1 MAINKAEEIL
11 HAELEKLTKEAV
23 SADELKRAKVANDK
37 GTILAKAEPNS
48 FAFMLAEAESRSDWH
63 WLMDYDERFGE
74 VTTKDILE
82 VATRYFRKENRTVG
96 HFIPRQ
102 LDLKAM
108 PEEHNGNKLSTA
120 DKSKSVKGEKV
131 SLKKQKAQKLE
142 YSVAKVKVAKPKP
155 PATKFA
161 SRVEKKVLKNG
172 ITLLL
177 MRNPGIGSLGLS
189 GVIKAGKYFSYQE
202 NSNLADVMIAAAD
215 DGFPDR
221 RLALLFACAHPAIDP
236 AIRAPLMLQVVLGL
250 EATQIA
256 SAFLVSPAA
265 MAQRLVRAKAK
276 IREAGIP
283 FRIPEPEELRDRLE
297 SVLDSI
303 YAGFAEGWADATGTD
318 PARRELAGEA
328 IFLGRLLTQLL
339 PDEPEA
345 WGLLALMLYAEARRP
360 ARRTAGGEF
369 VPLRSQDKTLWDWA
383 MIEEAEA
390 ALNSASRYSN
400 HSMSRAMRIGRY
412 QLEAA
417 IQSAHVEGARTGSV
431 SWAAVVTLYD
441 ALAQLTSSPVAF
453 INRALAVAELE
464 GPQAGLAALET
475 AGVDRRVESYQPY
488 WAARANLLGRTGSPE
503 AARHA
508 YQLAIGLES
517 DPAVR
522 EYLLRRCDDLPKQ
535 G

>member
-1 MAINKAEEIL
+1 MVNPANDNEAY
-11 HAELEKLTKEAV
+11 AAAEAV
-23 SADELKRAKVANDK
+23 ALR
-37 GTILAKAEPNS
+37 
-48 FAFMLAEAESRSDWH
+48 SRSK
-63 WLMDYDERFGE
+63 LVAYLAARFG
-74 VTTKDILE
+74 D
-82 VATRYFRKENRTVG
+82 VAAAEDALSEAFAAALTAWPLKGCPDNPEAWLLTAARRKLIDHLRRNRETSS
-96 HFIPRQ
+96 
-102 LDLKAM
+102 DDE
-108 PEEHNGNKLSTA
+108 PE
-120 DKSKSVKGEKV
+120 
-131 SLKKQKAQKLE
+131 Q
-142 YSVAKVKVAKPKP
+142 
-155 PATKFA
+155 
-161 SRVEKKVLKNG
+161 
-172 ITLLL
+172 
-177 MRNPGIGSLGLS
+177 
-189 GVIKAGKYFSYQE
+189 
-202 NSNLADVMIAAAD
+202 LADAMIAAAD

-250 EATQIA
+250 EAAQIA

-283 FRIPEPEELRDRLE
+283 FRIPEPDELRDRLE

-360 ARRTAGGEF
+360 ARRTAEGEF
-369 VPLRSQDKTLWDWA
+369 VPLRSQDKTLWDWGL
-383 MIEEAEA
+383 IEEAEA
-390 ALNSASRYSN
+390 ALNEASRPS
-400 HSMSRAMRIGRY
+400 SGAMRIGRY

-417 IQSAHVEGARTGSV
+417 IQSAHIEGARTGAV

-464 GPQAGLAALET
+464 GPHAGLAALET
-475 AGVDRRVESYQPY
+475 AGVDQRVESYQPY
-488 WAARANLLGRTGSPE
+488 WAARANLLGRTGSPD

-508 YQLAIGLES
+508 YQIAIGLES

-522 EYLLRRCDDLPKQ
+522 EYLRRRCDNLPKQ

>member
-1 MAINKAEEIL
+1 MVNPANDNEA
-11 HAELEKLTKEAV
+11 HATAEAV
-23 SADELKRAKVANDK
+23 ALR
-37 GTILAKAEPNS
+37 
-48 FAFMLAEAESRSDWH
+48 SRSK
-63 WLMDYDERFGE
+63 LIAYLAARFG
-74 VTTKDILE
+74 D
-82 VATRYFRKENRTVG
+82 VAAAEDALSEAFAAALSVWPERGCPDNPEAWLLTAARRKLIDHLRRNRESSS
-96 HFIPRQ
+96 
-102 LDLKAM
+102 DEE
-108 PEEHNGNKLSTA
+108 PEH
-120 DKSKSVKGEKV
+120 
-131 SLKKQKAQKLE
+131 
-142 YSVAKVKVAKPKP
+142 
-155 PATKFA
+155 
-161 SRVEKKVLKNG
+161 
-172 ITLLL
+172 
-177 MRNPGIGSLGLS
+177 
-189 GVIKAGKYFSYQE
+189 
-202 NSNLADVMIAAAD
+202 LADVMIAAAD

-250 EATQIA
+250 EAAQIA

-265 MAQRLVRAKAK
+265 MAQRLVRAKTK

-283 FRIPEPEELRDRLE
+283 FRIPERDELRDRLE

-360 ARRTAGGEF
+360 ARRTAEGEF
-369 VPLRSQDKTLWDWA
+369 VPLRSQDKTLWNWE

-390 ALNSASRYSN
+390 ALNDASRPANRNMS
-400 HSMSRAMRIGRY
+400 HAVSRAMRIGRY

-417 IQSAHVEGARTGSV
+417 IQSAHVEGARTGSI

-441 ALAQLTSSPVAF
+441 ALVQLTNSPVAF

-464 GPQAGLAALET
+464 GPNAGLAALEA
-475 AGVDRRVESYQPY
+475 AGADPRVESYQPY
-488 WAARANLLGRTGSPE
+488 WAARANLLDRTGSPD

-522 EYLLRRCDDLPKQ
+522 EYLLRCCDDLSKQ